1 MAVFNEPTQW
11 EHPLG
16 NNADVATLPDDTS
29 GTSGRASLQKL
40 FQLINQTPLEA
51 GGIAPER
58 EDFNAL
64 FKVLGDSI
72 FYAMNGGLWSYNSA
86 FDYPVGRVVL
96 YTDGNL
102 YKCILANDST
112 DPKDPTDSAYW
123 TKVPTLADFDE
134 IGFKTGDIKIH
145 TTSTVPNGW
154 LLCNGAGVSRT
165 TFSNLF
171 AKIGTTF
178 GRGDDSTTFNIPD
191 LRDRYII
198 GANTNALGT
207 KVEEQLPNINGDYR
221 LGGVGSTS
229 NVNVSLGWGMI
240 STAYPSGALSAKVG
254 SCNAVS
260 NVPSASYNQAYGL
273 DFNANSSNSIYT
285 DSGKV
290 YPASIAL
297 NFIIRT

>member
-1 MAVFNEPTQW
+1 MTAFNEPTQW
-11 EHPLG
+11 THPLG

-102 YKCILANDST
+102 YKCIQANDST
-112 DPKDPTDSAYW
+112 DPKAPTDSAYW
-123 TKVPTLADFDE
+123 TKIPTLADFDE
-134 IGFKTGDIKIH
+134 ISFKTGDIKIH

-154 LLCNGAGVSRT
+154 LLCNGAGISRT
-165 TFSNLF
+165 TFSALF
-171 AKIGTTF
+171 AEIGSTY
-178 GRGDDSTTFNIPD
+178 GDGDGSTTFNIPD

-198 GANTNALGT
+198 GADTNALGT
-207 KVEEQLPNINGDYR
+207 KIAEQLPNILGD
-221 LGGVGSTS
+221 LATA
-229 NVNVSLGWGMI
+229 NWGY
-240 STAYPSGALSAKVG
+240 SPATAFSGALSA
-254 SCNAVS
+254 SSSTYNMS
-260 NVPSASYNQAYGL
+260 DFSATDNGIKL
-273 DFNANSSNSIYT
+273 EFNANNSNAVYT
-285 DSGKV
+285 DNGKV

-297 NFIIRT
+297 NFIIKT